1 MIYNHHLILKILI
14 LQVILLIKLR
24 LQILL
29 HQYLLDNI
37 LKLHF
42 VAIINLLLSDLF
54 VNLNKEMYMFKKILF
69 FIFIT
74 QLTYSQDRQLIQG
87 KVIYRN
93 IDVPAA
99 NVINNTDQSST
110 ITNDQGEFEIFAKEG
125 DEIIFSSVQYI
136 IRTVRVNKEILKNK
150 RLVVQINERVRELDE
165 VVITPDD
172 TQKFL
177 DLKEEQFKGFDYVA
191 DKSTK
196 IQNVLTDNRQV
207 VNGLNFVNIFKL
219 LSTIVDSKS
228 DVEKLNI
235 VPSEVLPY
243 ILEEN
248 FFSDVLK
255 LETFEIN
262 DFLFNLDS
270 DEMMKSL
277 ILEKNQFLVID
288 YLINKADSY
297 KDLKIE

>member
-1 MIYNHHLILKILI
+1 
-14 LQVILLIKLR
+14 
-24 LQILL
+24 
-29 HQYLLDNI
+29 
-37 LKLHF
+37 
-42 VAIINLLLSDLF
+42 
-54 VNLNKEMYMFKKILF
+54 MFKNILF
-69 FIFIT
+69 FIFVI
-74 QLTYSQDRQLIQG
+74 QFSYSQDRELIQG

-99 NVINNTDQSST
+99 NVINNTAQSST
-110 ITNDQGEFEIFAKEG
+110 ITNDQGEFEIYAKEG

-150 RLVVQINERVRELDE
+150 RIIVQINQRVRELDE

-219 LSTIVDSKS
+219 LSSIVDAKS
-228 DVEKLNI
+228 DEEKLNI
-235 VPSEVLPY
+235 IPSEVLPY
-243 ILEEN
+243 VLEEN
-248 FFSDVLK
+248 FFSGVLE
-255 LETFEIN
+255 LEPFEIN
-262 DFLFNLDS
+262 DFLSKLDS
-270 DEMMKSL
+270 DTEMKNL
-277 ILEKNQFLVID
+277 ILEKNQFLIID
-288 YLINKADSY
+288 YLLNKADTY
-297 KDLKIE
+297 KNLRVE